1 MPTCKVPWMSIALS
15 ANGNIKPC
23 CVYKGGE
30 FNIDKGDTLDSAWK
44 DMDELRQKFINGE
57 KPDSC
62 TQCWQREAT
71 VGHSRR
77 TWYNDKIKDW
87 PDKYELNPPM
97 RLRHMDLNFG
107 NTCNL
112 KCRMCGAWGSTA
124 WFKEEE
130 KLMALD
136 PEFKRSR
143 GPKQPVII
151 PASYWESK
159 KDMFQYL
166 ERIDFKGGEPMM
178 QPGMFDFLGYL
189 VEWGFAPNITIAYT
203 TNGTK
208 TPERLK
214 ELWPKFKR
222 VKLIVSVEGGTGKIY
237 EYIRGGDL
245 QTLEALRENIQWFD
259 QFDNLIG
266 SFNSAIQI
274 YNIFDLNNLLE
285 WFRDTVNASDRWHRD
300 PNTFKFDC
308 LVSDPAYPNINIMP
322 NELKQRAI
330 DIIYQKNS
338 KCLNILRTALT
349 KSSYNEKQWN
359 LFIKFTKE
367 LDKMR
372 NTDIRE
378 VVPELKEY
386 F

>member
-308 LVSDPAYPNINIMP
+308 LVSDPAYLNINIMP

>member
-23 CVYKGGE
+23 CIYKGGE
-30 FNIDKGDTLDSAWK
+30 FNLEKGDTLDSAWK
-44 DMDELRQKFINGE
+44 DMDELRQKFIKGE

-62 TQCWQREAT
+62 TKCWQREAT
-71 VGHSRR
+71 IGHSRR
-77 TWYNDKIKDW
+77 TWYDDKIKDW

-97 RLRHMDLNFG
+97 QLRHMDLNFG

-130 KLMALD
+130 KLMAVD

-178 QPGMFDFLGYL
+178 QPGMFDFLEYL

-245 QTLEALRENIQWFD
+245 QTLQALRENIQWFD

-308 LVSDPAYPNINIMP
+308 LVADPAYLNINIMP
-322 NELKQRAI
+322 DVLKQKAI
-330 DIIYQKNS
+330 DIIDQKNYKS
-338 KCLNILRTALT
+338 LNIIRTGLT

>member
-23 CVYKGGE
+23 CIYKGGE
-30 FNIDKGDTLDSAWK
+30 FNLDKGDTLDSAWK
-44 DMDELRQKFINGE
+44 GMDELRQKFINGE

-62 TQCWQREAT
+62 TQCWEREAT
-71 VGHSRR
+71 IGHSRR
-77 TWYNDKIKDW
+77 TWYDDKIKNW

-97 RLRHMDLNFG
+97 QLRHMDLNFG

-130 KLMALD
+130 KLMAVD

-143 GPKQPVII
+143 GPKQPTII
-151 PASYWESK
+151 PASYWKSK

-178 QPGMFDFLGYL
+178 QPGMFDFLEYL

-208 TPERLK
+208 TPKRLK

-245 QTLEALRENIQWFD
+245 QTLQALRENIQWFD

-285 WFRDTVNASDRWHRD
+285 WFRDTVNASDKWHRD

-308 LVSDPAYPNINIMP
+308 LVADPAYLNINIMP
-322 NELKQRAI
+322 DALKQKAI
-330 DIIYQKNS
+330 DIIDQKNYKS
-338 KCLNILRTALT
+338 LNIIRTGLT

>member
-23 CVYKGGE
+23 CIYKGGE
-30 FNIDKGDTLDSAWK
+30 FNLDKGDTLDSAWK

-77 TWYNDKIKDW
+77 TWYDDKIKDW

-97 RLRHMDLNFG
+97 QLRHMDLNFG

-308 LVSDPAYPNINIMP
+308 LVSDPAYLNINIMP
-322 NELKQRAI
+322 I
-330 DIIYQKNS
+330 DIIDQKNYKS
-338 KCLNILRTALT
+338 LNIIRTALT